1 MDSAQKLRAH
11 GLHVTAQRLAI
22 LRAVALH
29 PHGSADTIAK
39 AARCELGSLSQQAA
53 YDALWLFVEK
63 GLLRSI
69 QPAGSPALFDPRA
82 DDRHHHA
89 VCRTCARVT
98 DIDVSEVDAARALAT
113 CGSVSSHSGYRIDE
127 AEVVYWG
134 HCPTCLASGATPRS
148 V

>member
-1 MDSAQKLRAH
+1 MDSAQRLRAH

-39 AARCELGSLSQQAA
+39 AARCELGSLSQQ
-53 YDALWLFVEK
+53 
-63 GLLRSI
+63 
-69 QPAGSPALFDPRA
+69 PALFDPRA

-134 HCPTCLASGATPRS
+134 HCPTCLASGATTQS

>member
-1 MDSAQKLRAH
+1 MDPAQRLRTH

-29 PHGSADTIAK
+29 PHGSADTLAK
-39 AARCELGSLSQQAA
+39 AARTELGSLSQQAV

-69 QPAGSPALFDPRA
+69 QPAGSPVLFDPRA
-82 DDRHHHA
+82 GDRHHHA
-89 VCRTCARVT
+89 VCRGCGHVT
-98 DIDVSEVDAARALAT
+98 DIDVNELDGARSTAACAA
-113 CGSVSSHSGYRIDE
+113 VSAHSGYRIDE

-134 HCPTCLASGATPRS
+134 LCPTCLPNNLAP
-148 V
+148 